1 MLTELQPGIYVETG
15 FEGGNIGLIM
25 TAHGA
30 LLIDTPMLPPD
41 ARAWSW
47 VLCDLQVTHIYGIVN
62 TDHHLE
68 RILGNAQFMPTRL
81 WGHESAIKQIAKLR
95 SSGLEQ
101 LSSAYGEADP
111 HLADELHQVELYDPE
126 LCVSDRATLHLD
138 RRIEIHYLN
147 GHTTASLA
155 VYLPEERILFAG
167 DNVVCNEHPVLAQ
180 ANSAAW
186 LQSLKR
192 IQDMEIDT
200 IVPGRGGPCGKEAL
214 EPLAA
219 YISEMRRRVAE
230 LYAGGAS
237 RRECVDK
244 VGMLDFFAFP
254 EDQAARVKRRRR
266 ESIERIYAEIR
277 TAQPRR

>member
-1 MLTELQPGIYVETG
+1 VLTELKPGVYVETG
-15 FEGGNIGLIM
+15 FEGGNIGMVM
-25 TAHGA
+25 TDQGA

-47 VLCDLQVTHIYGIVN
+47 VLHDLQATRIYGIVN

-101 LSSAYGEADP
+101 LANAYDEADP
-111 HLADELHQVELYDPE
+111 RLADELRQVELYDPE

-147 GHTTASLA
+147 GHTSASLA
-155 VYLPEERILFAG
+155 IYLPEERILFAG
-167 DNVVCNEHPVLAQ
+167 DNLVCNEHPVLAQ

-192 IQDMEIDT
+192 IQNMAVDMI
-200 IVPGRGGPCGKEAL
+200 IPGSGDPCGKEAID
-214 EPLAA
+214 PLAA
-219 YISEMRRRVAE
+219 YIAEMRQRVSEM
-230 LYAGGAS
+230 YASGAS

-244 VGMLDFFAFP
+244 VGMLDFFVFAD
-254 EDQAARVKRRRR
+254 EEAARVKRRRR